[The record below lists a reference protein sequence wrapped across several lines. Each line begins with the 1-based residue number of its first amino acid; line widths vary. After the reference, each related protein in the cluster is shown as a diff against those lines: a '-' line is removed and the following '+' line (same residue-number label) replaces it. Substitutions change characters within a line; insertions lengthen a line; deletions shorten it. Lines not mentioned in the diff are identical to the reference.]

1 MAIQFDSGF
10 LPQVHKAA
18 LSIEFYTIEGGE
30 TFEEAVRIVRQRNK
44 PEVMT
49 DAVPLAKRWLDNRLT
64 RKQ

>member
-10 LPQVHKAA
+10 LPLVHKAA
-18 LSIEFYTIEGGE
+18 LSIEFYTTEGGE
-30 TFEEAVRIVRQRNK
+30 TFDEAVRIVRQRNQ

-49 DAVPLAKRWLDNRLT
+49 EAVPLAKGWLNNRLA